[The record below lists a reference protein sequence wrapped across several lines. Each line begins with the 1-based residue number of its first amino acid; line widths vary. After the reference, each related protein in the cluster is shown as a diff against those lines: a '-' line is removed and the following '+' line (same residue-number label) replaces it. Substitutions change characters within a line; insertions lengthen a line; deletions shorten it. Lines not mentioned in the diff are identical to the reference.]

1 MQYASVVR
9 VPIYNNK
16 KSFGMPLY
24 RAFPKDLL
32 VKYNYVPTFPNEKN
46 IVVNIKNN
54 SQIIS
59 KFANYY
65 LSLHRQT

>member
-9 VPIYNNK
+9 VPIYNNE

-32 VKYNYVPTFPNEKN
+32 MKYNYVPTFPNEKN
-46 IVVNIKNN
+46 IGEIFGNFK
-54 SQIIS
+54 
-59 KFANYY
+59 KTTY
-65 LSLHRQT
+65 LCSVKIVF